1 MIRTKIL
8 EYAQDRFFCD
18 GFMSVSM
25 DEIASHLGISKKT
38 IYQHF
43 SSKNKLIEEGI
54 RNYILVAMMRY
65 KNIVNSPMEYI
76 DKLYKIFGL
85 VGNTYLKMGAS
96 FRNDVRVR
104 RPDIWLTIEQ
114 IRRKTIFESITT
126 FINKGIEQGVV
137 RPGIHPELLIIA
149 FIGALQS
156 IDESEECTHP
166 PESSIDAVDV
176 LTRVMLDGIVKE
188 NTR

>member
-8 EYAQDRFFCD
+8 EYAQERFFSD

-38 IYQHF
+38 IYQHY

-54 RNYILVAMMRY
+54 KNYILVAMMRY
-65 KNIVNSPMEYI
+65 KNIVNSPLEYI
-76 DKLYKIFGL
+76 DKLYKIFDL

-96 FRNDVRVR
+96 FRNDVHVR

-114 IRRKTIFESITT
+114 IRRKTIFESMTT
-126 FINKGIEQGVV
+126 FLNKGIDMGVV
-137 RPGIHPELLIIA
+137 RSGIHPELLITA
-149 FIGALQS
+149 FIGALQG
-156 IDESEECTHP
+156 IDESKEYAHP
-166 PESSIDAVDV
+166 PESSIDVVDV